1 MKRTSTEEVTRTYC
15 DVCGKEC
22 SRGSTGKGR
31 PDYPGPN
38 YQVCMESKYDIDLVY
53 RKRGVTLNCEM
64 LARLYTDYPVL
75 ANDNWKKLLEFE
87 AEIDVLAVE
96 AK

>member
-1 MKRTSTEEVTRTYC
+1 
-15 DVCGKEC
+15 
-22 SRGSTGKGR
+22 
-31 PDYPGPN
+31 
-38 YQVCMESKYDIDLVY
+38 MESKYDIDLVY

-87 AEIDVLAVE
+87 AEINATRAGVQ
-96 AK
+96 